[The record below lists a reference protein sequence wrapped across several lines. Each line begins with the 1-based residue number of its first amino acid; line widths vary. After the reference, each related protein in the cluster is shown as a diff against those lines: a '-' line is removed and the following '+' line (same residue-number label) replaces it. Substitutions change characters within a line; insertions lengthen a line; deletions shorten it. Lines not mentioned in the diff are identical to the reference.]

1 MIEIK
6 GLTKR
11 FDKVVAVSNLNLSV
25 RDGTVLGLVGSNG
38 SGKSTLLRMLAG
50 VFRGEEGEILLDGQE
65 LFDNPVA
72 KGECFFIP
80 DFPFFYAL
88 LLGFSDQYQKQNH

>member
-38 SGKSTLLRMLAG
+38 SGKST
-50 VFRGEEGEILLDGQE
+50 
-65 LFDNPVA
+65 
-72 KGECFFIP
+72 
-80 DFPFFYAL
+80 
-88 LLGFSDQYQKQNH
+88 

>member
-11 FDKVVAVSNLNLSV
+11 FDKVVAVNSLNLSV
-25 RDGTVLGLVGSNG
+25 REGTVMGLVGSNG

-50 VFRGEEGEILLDGQE
+50 VFRGEEGSILLDGRE
-65 LFDNPVA
+65 LFDSSTA
-72 KGECFFIP
+72 SFIRTG
-80 DFPFFYAL
+80 AMRRTCATAR
-88 LLGFSDQYQKQNH
+88 FSR

>member
-11 FDKVVAVSNLNLSV
+11 FDKVVAVNSLNLSV
-25 RDGTVLGLVGSNG
+25 REGTVMGLVGSNG

-50 VFRGEEGEILLDGQE
+50 VFRGEEGSILLDG
-65 LFDNPVA
+65 
-72 KGECFFIP
+72 
-80 DFPFFYAL
+80 
-88 LLGFSDQYQKQNH
+88 

>member
-11 FDKVVAVSNLNLSV
+11 FDKVVAVNSLNLSV
-25 RDGTVLGLVGSNG
+25 REGTVMGLVGSNG

-50 VFRGEEGEILLDGQE
+50 VFRGEEGSILLDGTE
-65 LFDNPVA
+65 LFDNPEA

-80 DFPFFYAL
+80 DFPFFYNNSTIENTATL
-88 LLGFSDQYQKQNH
+88 YREL

>member
-11 FDKVVAVSNLNLSV
+11 FDKVVAVNSLNLSV
-25 RDGTVLGLVGSNG
+25 REGTVMGLVGSNG

-50 VFRGEEGEILLDGQE
+50 
-65 LFDNPVA
+65 
-72 KGECFFIP
+72 
-80 DFPFFYAL
+80 
-88 LLGFSDQYQKQNH
+88 